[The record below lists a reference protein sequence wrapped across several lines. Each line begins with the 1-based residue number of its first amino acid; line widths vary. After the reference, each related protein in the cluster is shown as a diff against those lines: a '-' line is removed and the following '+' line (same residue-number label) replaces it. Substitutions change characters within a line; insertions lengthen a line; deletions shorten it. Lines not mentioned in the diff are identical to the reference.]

1 MALGKNKKGVF
12 LPEKVLGASLPLRV
26 LMVITK
32 QFLGDSHPLVSPWKI
47 PLRALLS
54 GAWPLAQG
62 LLASSAVVALLWRTC
77 SSTPIAETDETIL
90 ALCDNLITTDA
101 GLPGWPNE

>member
-32 QFLGDSHPLVSPWKI
+32 QFLGDSHPLASCFYSC
-47 PLRALLS
+47 PLHHYVLQRKAEVTLLNYELHHVTLS
-54 GAWPLAQG
+54 L
-62 LLASSAVVALLWRTC
+62 
-77 SSTPIAETDETIL
+77 
-90 ALCDNLITTDA
+90 
-101 GLPGWPNE
+101 